1 MEGLDKIISFIFGDI
16 SGRVTALI
24 VGVIATSVVYSE
36 LILVEKDT
44 QLDSKQQLI
53 LVKEERIKS
62 VNDQINVLK
71 SQLIY
76 KPYKDKKDFEDLQQI
91 NTSLEKEN
99 LRLSQLVSE
108 LQKVGDNVNAEE
120 LVASLSEIK
129 QENLQLKNELSL
141 YTSEIVIKDQRIDLG
156 KAWSG
161 FGGVVVFGVDE
172 ISVLGYSKTRLS
184 VNGNTTTME
193 TNAGDQYVFTVGENE
208 YLLNIL
214 SVEYVSSRVSIS
226 VSKKI

>member
-24 VGVIATSVVYSE
+24 VGVIATSIVYSE

-91 NTSLEKEN
+91 NASLEKEN

-141 YTSEIVIKDQRIDLG
+141 YTSEIIIKDQRIDLG

-184 VNGNTTTME
+184 VNGTTTTMK
-193 TNAGDQYVFTVGENE
+193 TNAGDQYVFAVGENE
-208 YLLNIL
+208 YLLNVL
-214 SVEYVSSRVSIS
+214 SVEYVSSRVSIN